1 VVVENFESFLK
12 VDFSLFDE
20 DWFLYL
26 GGESNKRV
34 REFLKDKDVL
44 AFVDFDFF
52 GISIFENLRCKTKKL
67 FLPPN
72 LEELIVKYG
81 SVDLYEEQRFKASKL
96 KLDTFESEKLFDL
109 IMKHSKCLEQEI
121 LDENK
126 RCN

>member
-1 VVVENFESFLK
+1 MFE
-12 VDFSLFDE
+12 E
-20 DWFLYL
+20 EWFLYL

-52 GISIFENLRCKTKKL
+52 GISIFENLSCNTKKL

-96 KLDTFESEKLFDL
+96 KLDTFESEKLFNL